1 MASRSRQAISH
12 WSRNAASEIR
22 SLFSPVW
29 SSTMPVV

>member
-1 MASRSRQAISH
+1 MARRSCQAISH
-12 WSRNAASEIR
+12 WSRNADSGMR